1 MLFKR
6 QYLYV
11 FLAAG
16 LIFFIQPALAESEEA
31 LAPFKLG
38 VAGKIKAFFG
48 KYLW

>member
-1 MLFKR
+1 VLFKR

-11 FLAAG
+11 FIAAG
-16 LIFFIQPALAESEEA
+16 LIFFIQPALAESEKV

-38 VAGKIKAFFG
+38 VAGKITAFFG